1 MRNLRLRALSLGAI
15 ALLLA
20 VAVPSVGAR
29 DGSREAKASLDGYQE
44 TPTLSTTGEG
54 RFRARINSDSIE
66 YTLSYENLEGTVTQ
80 AHIHLGRPAIAGGI
94 SAWLCQTGK
103 PGDPV
108 PPAGTNPPIC
118 PPPGGTVSGTIHA
131 SDVIGPAAQGIA
143 PAEFGELVRA
153 MRASATYANVHS
165 TTRPGGEIRGRIKV
179 DD

>member
-1 MRNLRLRALSLGAI
+1 MRNLRLRTLSLGAI

-44 TPTLSTTGEG
+44 TPTLSTPADG
-54 RFRARINSDSIE
+54 RFRARINSDSVE

-94 SAWLCQTGK
+94 SAWLCQTATN
-103 PGDPV
+103 PA
-108 PPAGTNPPIC
+108 PAGTNPPTC
-118 PPPGGTVSGTIHA
+118 PAPGGTVSGTIKA
-131 SDVIGPAAQGIA
+131 TDVIGPGTQGIN
-143 PAEFGELVRA
+143 PGEFGEFVRA
-153 MRASATYANVHS
+153 LRASATYANVHS
-165 TTRPGGEIRGRIKV
+165 TVRPAGEIRGRIKV

>member
-54 RFRARINSDSIE
+54 RFRARINADSVE

-94 SAWLCQTGK
+94 SAWLCQTATN
-103 PGDPV
+103 PA
-108 PPAGTNPPIC
+108 PAGTNPPIC
-118 PPPGGTVSGTIHA
+118 PAPGGTVSGTIKA
-131 SDVIGPAAQGIA
+131 TDVVGPAAQGIA

-153 MRASATYANVHS
+153 LRASATYANVHS
-165 TTRPGGEIRGRIKV
+165 TLRPAGEIRGRIKV